1 MKIYFLTLSIGF
13 LSCMNLGYGQQ
24 SKTTN
29 FDELIIDFVSSTY
42 PDYTFSNF
50 IYVGIKRQELVL
62 FENAKI
68 VNKYPISS
76 AKNGSGNEFN
86 SEKTPLGLHTIKSKY
101 GHKTPTCGVFDH
113 RKFTGEI
120 TTINHDTL
128 STNKDIISSR
138 IIRIE
143 GLEQGYNKGE
153 GVDTYMRKIYIH
165 GTNEEGLIGQQVS
178 HGCIRMKNIDIVEL
192 FNKVNNNML
201 IVILD
206 N

>member
-29 FDELIIDFVSSTY
+29 FDELIIDFISSTY
-42 PDYTFSNF
+42 PDYIFSNF

-192 FNKVNNNML
+192 FNKVNNNTL